1 VYNKKCF
8 IGGIMTNS
16 IKDILKR
23 KHNYKIAMVIEGT
36 IVGILVS
43 LVVVCYRLSL
53 RFASEQLLNILAF
66 CKQSAFTIILWFI
79 ILAILAYI
87 VSILINIE
95 PLISGSGIP
104 QLEAEL
110 SGHVRS
116 KSIRT
121 ILLKFIGGFISLFA
135 GLSLGREGPSI
146 QLGAMV
152 GKTLNKF
159 LKRDKAEEK
168 LLLTCGAS
176 AGLAAAFHAPL
187 AGVMFAIE
195 EVHKHFTIALLIAV
209 MSSSIAADFVM
220 ARILGMKPVFSFDI
234 VAVMPENNYLIVVVL
249 GIALGILGALYN
261 ASLLKAQ
268 DLYAKL
274 PNNFTRLLIP
284 FMLAGIIGFTYPILL
299 GGGDLIIEGLSLH
312 ELSTLTL
319 CLLLFAKFFFAIM
332 SYSSGAPG
340 GIFFPLLVLGSLLGN
355 IIANLG
361 VSHFGLDPI
370 FINNIIILAMAG
382 LFSSI
387 VRAPLTGIILLFEM
401 TGSLTNLLSIS
412 LVAIISY
419 VVAELF
425 KSQPI
430 YESLLDKFVLTQTD
444 NVIVKN
450 SHEKVLLEFSVSNN
464 SYLDDKKIKDIYWPD
479 DCLLVSIIRGGT
491 EITPNGNTIILDGDL
506 ITTICDLSNESETYN
521 TILMM
526 CEDMNNI

>member
-1 VYNKKCF
+1 
-8 IGGIMTNS
+8 MTNS
-16 IKDILKR
+16 IKDILRR
-23 KHNYKIAMVIEGT
+23 KHNYKIAMVVEGT
-36 IVGILVS
+36 LVGILVS

-53 RFASEQLLNILAF
+53 KFASAQLLNILAY
-66 CKQSAFTIILWFI
+66 CKQSIFTIILWFV
-79 ILAILAYI
+79 ILGLLAYI
-87 VSILINIE
+87 LSILLKLE
-95 PLISGSGIP
+95 PMISGSGIP

-110 SGHVRS
+110 SGHI
-116 KSIRT
+116 KTNSIRT
-121 ILLKFIGGFISLFA
+121 LLLKFIGGFIGIFA

-152 GKTLNKF
+152 GKTVNKI
-159 LKRDKAEEK
+159 LKRDKSEEK

-220 ARILGMKPVFSFDI
+220 ATILGMKPVFSFEI
-234 VAVMPENNYLIVVVL
+234 VAVMPENNYLIIVVL
-249 GIALGILGALYN
+249 GIALGLLGASYN
-261 ASLLKAQ
+261 AGLLKAQ
-268 DLYAKL
+268 DLYEKL

-284 FMLAGIIGFTYPILL
+284 FMLAGVIGFTCPTLL
-299 GGGDLIIEGLSLH
+299 GGGDIIIEELSLH
-312 ELSTLTL
+312 ELSTIAL
-319 CLLLFAKFFFAIM
+319 CLLLIAKFLFAII

-340 GIFFPLLVLGSLLGN
+340 GIFFPLLVLGSLVGN
-355 IIANLG
+355 IIANIG
-361 VSHFGLDPI
+361 VSQFGLDPI

-419 VVAELF
+419 VVAELC

-430 YESLLDKFVLTQTD
+430 YESLLDRLILTQIDKT
-444 NVIVKN
+444 IIHE
-450 SHEKVLLEFSVSNN
+450 SHEKVILEFVVNNN

-479 DCLLVSIIRGGT
+479 NCLLVSIIRAGN
-491 EITPNGNTIILDGDL
+491 EITPNGSTIIRDGDQ
-506 ITTICDLSNESETYN
+506 ITTICDLKNESETYN
-521 TILMM
+521 TIFMM